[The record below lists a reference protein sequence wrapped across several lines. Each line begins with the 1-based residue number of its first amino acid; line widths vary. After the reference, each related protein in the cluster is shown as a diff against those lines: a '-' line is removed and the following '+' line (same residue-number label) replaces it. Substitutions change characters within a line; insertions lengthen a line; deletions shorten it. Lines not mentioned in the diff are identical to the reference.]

1 MPFSQV
7 LFEILSAYGTC
18 GLSLGFESGPSV
30 TNIATKEVRL
40 FAFFFTDTQTHETPA
55 ASGIK
60 PSLSV
65 ESGVWPSKVD
75 VFFREFGDMVTVRT
89 SSCKSFSFLH
99 FFVGKEVSIGSAD
112 QPSYWT
118 FHKNLQRWS
127 LPDVAGLHDDLGT
140 AQRVPWLPSMSKFLS
155 VLDFGV
161 TSGCQIP
168 SMLQY
173 EWPCRAARNRL
184 EKGLWG
190 GMRVIKGYFGDIEFN
205 SWHTCLAYSG

>member
-1 MPFSQV
+1 MLLVVFQDAIFSGTFWNSVSLWYLRPFAGLWV
-7 LFEILSAYGTC
+7 WALSNQHCYQRSTALC
-18 GLSLGFESGPSV
+18 
-30 TNIATKEVRL
+30 I
-40 FAFFFTDTQTHETPA
+40 FFTDTQTHETPA

-60 PSLSV
+60 LSLSV
-65 ESGVWPSKVD
+65 ESGVGPSKVD
-75 VFFREFGDMVTVRT
+75 A
-89 SSCKSFSFLH
+89 FSENLETWSRSELRVANHFLFYI

-127 LPDVAGLHDDLGT
+127 LPDVASLHDDLGT
-140 AQRVPWLPSMSKFLS
+140 AQRVPWLPSVSKFLS

-190 GMRVIKGYFGDIEFN
+190 GMRVIKGYFGDRVQLL
-205 SWHTCLAYSG
+205 T

>member
-1 MPFSQV
+1 MLLVVFQGAIFSGTFWNSVSLWYLRPFPGLWV
-7 LFEILSAYGTC
+7 WALSNQHCYQRSTALC
-18 GLSLGFESGPSV
+18 
-30 TNIATKEVRL
+30 I
-40 FAFFFTDTQTHETPA
+40 FFHRYPNPRNPRSFRNQTF
-55 ASGIK
+55 SF
-60 PSLSV
+60 
-65 ESGVWPSKVD
+65 SGVWCWALKSWC
-75 VFFREFGDMVTVRT
+75 FFREFGDMVTVRT

-118 FHKNLQRWS
+118 FQTNLQRWS

-140 AQRVPWLPSMSKFLS
+140 AQRVPWLPSVSKFLS

-190 GMRVIKGYFGDIEFN
+190 GMRVIKGYFGDRVQLL
-205 SWHTCLAYSG
+205 T